1 MEDLSCESV
10 RSALWD
16 HAAGRLAEAE
26 SQKIADHLRKCRACE
41 RHRTDVCS
49 IETGLKHLPVF
60 RPPSI
65 VSVRVKV
72 AASRDR
78 STRLRHLD
86 FAARW
91 KELRERAALAFNN
104 LLKPIAVPATGGILA
119 SMLCFG
125 MIVNNLHLDP
135 DYGTDMPIG
144 LYRAAIIDDLSP
156 FCFTGKDVLV
166 QLTIDQDGN
175 VTDVEKF
182 PNGKT
187 SPDEMREIGNL
198 VLYSTFKPAWA
209 SGQPVSSKILLLI
222 QHSTIR
228 G

>member
-1 MEDLSCESV
+1 MEDLSCQSV

-16 HAAGRLAEAE
+16 HAAGRLAEAD
-26 SQKIADHLRKCRACE
+26 SQKVAHHLRKCRACA
-41 RHRTDVCS
+41 RHRVDVHS
-49 IETGLKHLPVF
+49 IETGLKYLPVF

-65 VSVRVKV
+65 VSMRLKV

-78 STRLRHLD
+78 SKRLRHLD
-86 FAARW
+86 LAARW
-91 KELRERAALAFNN
+91 KEFREFASLTFNN
-104 LLKPIAVPATGGILA
+104 LLKPIAVPAAGGILA

-125 MIVNNLHLDP
+125 VIVNNLHVDP

-144 LYRAAIIDDLSP
+144 LYKTAIIDDLSP

-175 VTDVEKF
+175 VTDVEKV

-187 SPDEMREIGNL
+187 SPDELREIGNL

>member
-1 MEDLSCESV
+1 MEDLSCQSV

-16 HAAGRLAEAE
+16 HTAGRLAEAE
-26 SQKIADHLRKCRACE
+26 SQRIAGHLRKCRACE
-41 RHRTDVCS
+41 RYRIDVHS

-65 VSVRVKV
+65 LSVRLKV

-78 STRLRHLD
+78 SKRLRHLD
-86 FAARW
+86 FEARW
-91 KELRERAALAFNN
+91 KEFRERAALTFNN

-125 MIVNNLHLDP
+125 MIVNDLHLDP
-135 DYGTDMPIG
+135 DHGSDMPIG
-144 LYRAAIIDDLSP
+144 LYKTAIIDDLSP
-156 FCFTGKDVLV
+156 FSFPGKDLLV
-166 QLTIDQDGN
+166 QLTIDENGN
-175 VTDVEKF
+175 VTDVEKI
-182 PNGKT
+182 PSGKT
-187 SPDEMREIGNL
+187 SPDELREIGNL